1 MYVEITVAVAEG
13 LSAAH
18 AKGIVHRDLKPE
30 NLLLTA
36 DGRIKILDF
45 GLAKLKRLQSNLV
58 NTEPPTQSL
67 TEPGMVMGTV
77 GYMSPEQVRG
87 ENVDA
92 PSDLFS
98 LGCVLH
104 EMVTGRRAFA
114 GETAAET
121 MAAILRDEPP
131 KPSESGKDVP
141 PELERVITRCLKKK
155 AEERYP
161 SAHDLISDLKTTLSS
176 SEVSSKAPE
185 PAIRRLRPAIIA
197 IAALL
202 LLAIAL
208 MYWLTRGGQPAQP
221 GRGNQPA
228 EQRIDSIAVL
238 PLVNETWDADTEYL
252 SDGITEHLINGLSRL
267 SKPRV
272 IARTTV
278 FRYKGREID
287 PVQVGHEL
295 KVNAVFAG
303 RMTLRGDTL
312 SIQADLTDVASG
324 TQLWGDHFNKK
335 LTDIFTVQ
343 EEIARRI
350 SEGLH
355 LELTGAEEQQLAK
368 RYTENVEAYKLYLR
382 GRQQAFKF
390 SKEGM
395 EKGLAY
401 FQRAI
406 QLDRDYAL
414 AYAGLAEYHMIYYYP
429 SRKSGLRAKE
439 AAMKALALDD
449 TLAEAHY
456 SLAMASASYEWDWT
470 YAEREYLRAIEL
482 SPGSASVHDWYG
494 WYLAQV
500 GRLDKAVAELQL
512 AEQLDP
518 LSAHI
523 NTNLGRAFYFDRRF
537 DLAIEQFRKAID
549 LDPNFWLAHIFL
561 GLAYEKQGRYVEA
574 LAEFQKTISPSSYNP
589 AGQAYVGHALAL
601 SGKRNEARKVLD
613 EYKRSESPAS
623 WALATLYAGLEDR
636 DQAFAWLEKAAE
648 ERFVVLAS
656 LKVDPVFDSLRSDP
670 RFDKLLRRM
679 GLAP

>member
-1 MYVEITVAVAEG
+1 VEIAVAVAEG

-30 NLLLTA
+30 NLLVTT

-45 GLAKLKRLQSNLV
+45 GLAKLKPLQSGRV
-58 NTEPPTQSL
+58 NTEALTQPL
-67 TEPGMVMGTV
+67 TEPGVVMGTV

-87 ENVDA
+87 DKVDV
-92 PSDLFS
+92 PSDIFS

-131 KPSESGKDVP
+131 KLTKSGKDVP

-161 SAHDLISDLKTTLSS
+161 SARDLVTDLKATLSG
-176 SEVSSKAPE
+176 SEVSSKAPA
-185 PAIRRLRPAIIA
+185 PTKRKLRPAIIA
-197 IAALL
+197 MAALTL

-208 MYWLTRGGQPAQP
+208 TYWLTGSQPAQP

-238 PLVNETWDADTEYL
+238 PLVNETGDADTEYL
-252 SDGITEHLINGLSRL
+252 SDGITEHLINSLSRL

-287 PVQVGHEL
+287 PVQVGREL

-303 RMTLRGDTL
+303 RMTLRGDMLTV
-312 SIQADLTDVASG
+312 QADLTDVASG
-324 TQLWGDHFNKK
+324 TQLWGQQFNKK
-335 LTDIFTVQ
+335 LGDIFTMQ
-343 EEIARRI
+343 EEIARSI

-355 LELTGAEEQQLAK
+355 LQLTGAEQQQLAK
-368 RYTENVEAYKLYLR
+368 RYTENVEAYKRYLR
-382 GRQQAFKF
+382 ARFQAFKF

-401 FQRAI
+401 FQQAI

-414 AYAGLAEYHMIYYYP
+414 AYAGLAEYYIIYYDP
-429 SRKSGLRAKE
+429 SNVAAAKAAALR
-439 AAMKALALDD
+439 ALALDD
-449 TLAEAHY
+449 TLSQARY
-456 SLAMASASYEWDWT
+456 SLAIVSGAYEWDWT
-470 YAEREYLRAIEL
+470 TAEREYKLAIAL
-482 SPGSASVHDWYG
+482 SPGSASAHDWYG
-494 WYLAQV
+494 WYLAQL
-500 GRLDKAVAELQL
+500 GRLDEAVHVLRL
-512 AEQLDP
+512 AEQLDSRAP
-518 LSAHI
+518 HI
-523 NTNLGRAFYFDRRF
+523 NTNLGRAFYWGRQWAP
-537 DLAIEQFRKAID
+537 AIEQFLIALE
-549 LDPNFWLAHIFL
+549 LDPNFWMARIYL
-561 GLAYEKQGRYVEA
+561 GLTYEQQARYQEA
-574 LAEFQKTISPSSYNP
+574 LAEFRKSISFFPE
-589 AGQAYVGHALAL
+589 ALAYVGHGLAV
-601 SGKRNEARKVLD
+601 SGKMSEARKVLD
-613 EYKRSESPAS
+613 EYRRSKSPKA
-623 WALATLYAGLEDR
+623 WALATLYAGLGDR

-656 LKVDPVFDSLRSDP
+656 LKVDPVFDSLHSDP
-670 RFDKLLRRM
+670 RFAKLLRRM
-679 GLAP
+679 RLSV